1 MRPIT
6 EREKRTIRF
15 AVFALAIYLMLFF
28 GGRAWTKLEKQ
39 RSDYQRLVTE
49 AQRLKRDLL
58 PYETR
63 VLMAQKLKQ
72 TYAMDPGKL
81 SRSTVVGEASAA
93 IQKAASAGK
102 VQLGPMRE
110 SPARA
115 SNRELTSIQIEASG
129 PVSAV
134 MTLLHK
140 LPTLGYPLIVDTV
153 QLTPESKPG
162 NIKLSL
168 NIIIL
173 DAAQWLKEAAPNV

>member
-6 EREKRTIRF
+6 EREKRTIRL
-15 AVFALAIYLMLFF
+15 AVAGLAIYLALFF
-28 GGRAWTKLEKQ
+28 GLRAWKKLETQ
-39 RSDYQRLVTE
+39 RSEYQRMVTE
-49 AQRLKRDLL
+49 ARRLKRDLL
-58 PYETR
+58 PYEAR
-63 VLMAQKLKQ
+63 VLTAQKFKQ
-72 TYAMDPGKL
+72 TFAMEPGKL
-81 SRSTVVGEASAA
+81 SRSTVVAEASAA

-129 PVSAV
+129 QVSAV

-140 LPTLGYPLIVDTV
+140 LPTLGYPLVVESV

-173 DAAQWLKEAAPNV
+173 DAEQWLKEAAPNV

>member
-1 MRPIT
+1 
-6 EREKRTIRF
+6 
-15 AVFALAIYLMLFF
+15 
-28 GGRAWTKLEKQ
+28 
-39 RSDYQRLVTE
+39 
-49 AQRLKRDLL
+49 
-58 PYETR
+58 
-63 VLMAQKLKQ
+63 
-72 TYAMDPGKL
+72 
-81 SRSTVVGEASAA
+81 
-93 IQKAASAGK
+93 
-102 VQLGPMRE
+102 MRE

-129 PVSAV
+129 PVSSV

-173 DAAQWLKEAAPNV
+173 DAEQWLKEAVPNV